1 MNTSLFTLSFVVF
14 NFLATA
20 TTPAVASAVGSKN
33 SRAAGE
39 VVYQATALA
48 IVLGLA
54 VSAGLFGNA
63 SWMLNIMGA
72 DPSQGEHMHELAM
85 QYLLVR

>member
-1 MNTSLFTLSFVVF
+1 M
-14 NFLATA
+14 
-20 TTPAVASAVGSKN
+20 
-33 SRAAGE
+33 
-39 VVYQATALA
+39 VYQATALA